1 VSKRYYSGG
10 GGEEVKTQNKRDILT
25 KAGSSFLLVFC
36 TTVMDATVMCA
47 RPAVDDSINIFGAFF
62 KQIFLPPRLPVW
74 FDPGHNLSVLKD
86 TPQLFFKQ
94 MFYFF
99 SCR

>member
-1 VSKRYYSGG
+1 
-10 GGEEVKTQNKRDILT
+10 
-25 KAGSSFLLVFC
+25 
-36 TTVMDATVMCA
+36 MDATVMCA